1 MTRQSKRVGGVVTPE
16 EITNGLYLFACWAA
30 WRRGNE
36 YASVDLIRALSS
48 PNLTVRV
55 IARVLLKESALEPLL
70 TPVH

>member
-1 MTRQSKRVGGVVTPE
+1 MPE
-16 EITNGLYLFACWAA
+16 EITSVLYPFACWAA

-55 IARVLLKESALEPLL
+55 TARALLEQSALEPLR
-70 TPVH
+70 THVH

>member
-1 MTRQSKRVGGVVTPE
+1 MPE
-16 EITNGLYLFACWAA
+16 EITNVLYPFACWAA

-55 IARVLLKESALEPLL
+55 IARALLKESALEPLL
-70 TPVH
+70 THVD